1 MSNEKALNIDEVLNM
16 IFESLANPVRRKIL
30 EILNNEGPLPYTEL
44 MRRCG
49 IRDSRTLKHHL
60 EKLGPLVAKNRGGT
74 YVVTKLG
81 SRVLRFV
88 ELLKDD
94 LIDVITFV
102 RTPKPLITFKP
113 SIRHYLILTSILVI
127 VCVVSGILDLPYLVF
142 VFALSTLITL
152 LIASIRRSKI
162 IIVGINSVIEVV
174 TTPISNSKRVIK
186 CTLLGAEVS
195 TNSVLRL
202 LGLAKVS
209 VITNA
214 GGSLRTY
221 TLGITTLDDA
231 RRYAEAVSKLL
242 EGSEIKSIT
251 S

>member
-1 MSNEKALNIDEVLNM
+1 MSNKGVLDIDEILSI

-30 EILNNEGPLPYTEL
+30 EVLDNEGPLPYTEL

-60 EKLGPLVAKNRGGT
+60 EKLGPLVAKSRGGT
-74 YVVTKLG
+74 YVVTRLG

-88 ELLKDD
+88 ELLKDE
-94 LIDVITFV
+94 LVDVMTFV
-102 RTPKPLITFKP
+102 RTPKPLITFKS
-113 SIRHYLILTSILVI
+113 SIRHYLVLASILVI
-127 VCVVSGILDLPYLVF
+127 ASAASGILNLPYLVITF
-142 VFALSTLITL
+142 VLLTLITL
-152 LIASIRRSKI
+152 LIAGIRRSKVV
-162 IIVGINSVIEVV
+162 IVGTNSVIEVV
-174 TTPISNSKRVIK
+174 TTPISNSKRVVK
-186 CTLLGAEVS
+186 CALLGAEVS
-195 TNSVLRL
+195 TNAL
-202 LGLAKVS
+202 LKLLKLAKVS
-209 VITNA
+209 LITDV

-231 RRYAEAVSKLL
+231 RRYTEAISKLL